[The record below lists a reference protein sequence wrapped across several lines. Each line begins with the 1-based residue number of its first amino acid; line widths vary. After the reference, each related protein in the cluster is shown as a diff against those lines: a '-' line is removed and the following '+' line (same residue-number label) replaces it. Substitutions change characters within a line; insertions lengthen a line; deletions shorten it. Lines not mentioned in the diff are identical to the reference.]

1 MSAWLKHP
9 WRVTGRLVWMTA
21 ELSWMAFT
29 YTLRCSGRSG
39 DALARARAL
48 WLQHSTR
55 RLLRI
60 FRAEIRVIGE
70 MPQRGLFVSNHL
82 GYVDILVLASLTP
95 AVFVAKHEVK
105 SWPVFGWFAQLA
117 GTIFVQRTK
126 RAQTGEVAREIETM
140 LQRGIPVILFPEGTS
155 SNGETVLPFKSA
167 LLEPVTK
174 SSGALSVGW
183 IHYELDDGDPREEVC
198 YWRDD
203 VTLISH
209 LLNLFSKRAVRAQV
223 CCSRFSSI
231 AKDRKALA
239 QELHGEV
246 LKLRASNQTDANRKL
261 L

>member
-9 WRVTGRLVWMTA
+9 WRVTGRLAWMTV
-21 ELSWMAFT
+21 ELLWMAFA
-29 YTLRCSGRSG
+29 YALRCGGRSG
-39 DALARARAL
+39 DSLALARAV
-48 WLQHSTR
+48 WLQQSTR

-60 FRAEIRVIGE
+60 FRADVRVIGE
-70 MPQRGLFVSNHL
+70 MPRRGLFVSNHL
-82 GYVDILVLASLTP
+82 GYVDILVLASLMP

-126 RAQTGEVAREIETM
+126 RAQTGEVAREIEAM

-167 LLEPVTK
+167 LLKPATK

-209 LLNLFSKRAVRAQV
+209 LLNLFSKRSVHAQV
-223 CCSRFSSI
+223 CCSRLSS
-231 AKDRKALA
+231 ASTDRKTLA
-239 QELHGEV
+239 RQLHQEV
-246 LKLRASNQTDANRKL
+246 MKLRTANPMNTDKNPR
-261 L
+261 